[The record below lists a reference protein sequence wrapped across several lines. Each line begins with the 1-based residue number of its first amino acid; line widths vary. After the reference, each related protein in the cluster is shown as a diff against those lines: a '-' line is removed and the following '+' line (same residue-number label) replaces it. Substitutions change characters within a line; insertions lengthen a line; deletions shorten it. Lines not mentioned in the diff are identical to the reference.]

1 MIKNLGRRQ
10 FMGTLSGVAAGAGL
24 AAAAR
29 PGGPTVL
36 AKTVDEKPALL
47 GGKPVR
53 SEPFPGWPVIEDNE
67 RRGLRNALDSAHW
80 NRGTLVRRFEREWGR
95 MLDARYTI
103 ATSSG
108 TAALYTCLH
117 ALDVGPGDEVIVPP
131 YTFVASINV
140 VLLHHAL
147 PVFVDSDRRTFQI
160 DARKVEAAVTENTR
174 CVMPVHLGGN
184 MADLDSIMEIA
195 SRRNLTVLE
204 DACQSHLGEWR
215 GRKAGTIGDLGC
227 FSFQAS
233 KNLNSGEGGAINTQ
247 NTDLAALC
255 ASFHNAGRPYR
266 AAEDDELVTGDAVG
280 FSYAR
285 NGDNRRLTEFQG
297 AVLLEQ
303 LTRLEEQTR
312 VREENAKYLTSQL
325 KEIPGIAPAEEY
337 EGCTRNAYHLY
348 MFRYDPEG
356 FSDLPRS
363 RFLEALEAEGVPCGG
378 GYDPLN
384 REPFLKHTLESR
396 GFQKIYG
403 ERRIREWVE
412 RNQCPENDRLCREAV
427 WLYQTQLLAGRGD
440 MDDVAAAVRK
450 IRKHASELA

>member
-10 FMGTLSGVAAGAGL
+10 FMGTLSGAAAGVGL
-24 AAAAR
+24 ASAAR
-29 PGGPTVL
+29 PGGSPILAGTVE
-36 AKTVDEKPALL
+36 EKPALL
-47 GGKPVR
+47 GGKPLR
-53 SEPFPGWPVIEDNE
+53 TKPFPGWPVIDDNE
-67 RRGLRNALDSAHW
+67 RRGMREALDSGHW
-80 NRGTLVRRFEREWGR
+80 NRGPLVRRFEREWGR
-95 MLDARYTI
+95 MLDVRYAI

-147 PVFVDSDRRTFQI
+147 PVFVDTDRRTFQI
-160 DARKVEAAVTENTR
+160 DAQKIESAVTENTR
-174 CVMPVHLGGN
+174 CIMPVHLGGN
-184 MADLDSIMEIA
+184 MADLDTILAIG
-195 SRRNLTVLE
+195 SRKGIPILE

-215 GRKAGTIGDLGC
+215 GRKSGTLGDLGC

-233 KNLNSGEGGAINTQ
+233 KNLNSGEGGVIT
-247 NTDLAALC
+247 TDSPDLAALC
-255 ASFHNAGRPYR
+255 VSFHNAGRPYR
-266 AAEDDELVTGDAVG
+266 ATDDGDLVTGDAVG

-297 AVLLEQ
+297 AMLLEQ
-303 LTRLEEQTR
+303 LSRLEEQTR
-312 VREENAKYLTSQL
+312 RREENAKYLTSQL
-325 KEIPGIAPAEEY
+325 KEVPGIAPAEEY
-337 EGCTRNAYHLY
+337 EGCTLNGYHLY

-356 FSDLPRS
+356 FAGLPRS

-384 REPFLKHTLESR
+384 REPFLKHTMESR
-396 GFQKIYG
+396 GFQRIYG
-403 ERRIREWVE
+403 ERRIREWNE

-427 WLYQTQLLAGRGD
+427 WFFQTQLLADRGD
-440 MDDVAAAVRK
+440 MDEIAAAVRK
-450 IRKHASELA
+450 VRKHASELA

>member
-95 MLDARYTI
+95 MLGARYTI

-117 ALDVGPGDEVIVPP
+117 ALYVGPGDEVIVPP

-247 NTDLAALC
+247 NADLAALC

-356 FSDLPRS
+356 FSGLPRS